1 MIGWGTVVHVLL
13 EVAQMAHEQMGVNC
27 EVIDLQSIMP
37 YDSATIEKVRERAV
51 SPDLSL
57 IIYTMAIE
65 RSGGKV
71 VERKIEQY
79 PIPLFGQNML
89 CVQSEHSVEN

>member
-27 EVIDLQSIMP
+27 EVIDLQTIMP
-37 YDSATIEKVRERAV
+37 YDSATIEKVSEWAV

-57 IIYTMAIE
+57 IYTMAIE
-65 RSGGKV
+65 RSGRKV

>member
-27 EVIDLQSIMP
+27 EVIDLQTIMP
-37 YDSATIEKVRERAV
+37 YDSATIEKVSERGV

-57 IIYTMAIE
+57 IYTMAIE